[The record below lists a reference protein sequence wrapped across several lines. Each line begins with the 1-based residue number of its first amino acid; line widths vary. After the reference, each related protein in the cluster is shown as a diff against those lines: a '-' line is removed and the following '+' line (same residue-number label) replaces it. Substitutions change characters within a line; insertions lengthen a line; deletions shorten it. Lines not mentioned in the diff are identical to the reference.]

1 MRSPRQFSRTLW
13 SKEKDKDLWSEEE
26 LGGQEGLQ
34 SPFNLKV
41 DRGVSPLN
49 MPPGLDAVSS
59 HVCMKS
65 ENRRI
70 RMQQRDLNVIAA
82 NDYEGV
88 LIENKMFKLRG
99 PHSC

>member
-1 MRSPRQFSRTLW
+1 
-13 SKEKDKDLWSEEE
+13 
-26 LGGQEGLQ
+26 
-34 SPFNLKV
+34 
-41 DRGVSPLN
+41 
-49 MPPGLDAVSS
+49 MPAGLDAVSS

-65 ENRRI
+65 ENRRM